1 VKRTRANAQTQ
12 VSRGSASAQPTHTAN
27 KEAYH
32 LGSLLC
38 IRYGNSVRAFLRNH
52 HPASCPVC
60 RPAHQPIGRDVG
72 GGGNGVRVQE
82 KPCERPIRRRSAFH
96 RNVRQLRS
104 MPRLS
109 FDLSRDRARHSGRYR
124 SRHDGDVLLGREDD
138 IVTTGITTTVVLV
151 VAAMSPEQ
159 AWQQPILR
167 LFDTV
172 VGIAVGVACKWC
184 ASYAFYRTVGEP
196 VR

>member
-1 VKRTRANAQTQ
+1 VDRP
-12 VSRGSASAQPTHTAN
+12 VPSSRKLRIRKLTTW
-27 KEAYH
+27 EAFYA
-32 LGSLLC
+32 LD
-38 IRYGNSVRAFLRNH
+38 GNSVRAFLRNH

-82 KPCERPIRRRSAFH
+82 KPCERPIRRRSAPH

-109 FDLSRDRARHSGRYR
+109 LIFPVTGPGIAVVIGLGTTAML
-124 SRHDGDVLLGREDD
+124 LLGREDD

-151 VAAMSPEQ
+151 VAAMRPEQ

-184 ASYAFYRTVGEP
+184 ASYAFYRTVKEP